1 MENRGYPFIYEDS
14 EWELFYVFLDETIQ
28 LGVPEADVWEDDQ
41 NIFHERYGFQRYD
54 NYSAMMR
61 KHFFYTIKFKY
72 SSNWKAGANSP
83 AFRLL
88 PDNPTVY
95 R

>member
-1 MENRGYPFIYEDS
+1 MMENRGYPFIYEDS

-54 NYSAMMR
+54 NYSAMTR

-72 SSNWKAGANSP
+72 SSN
-83 AFRLL
+83 
-88 PDNPTVY
+88 
-95 R
+95 